1 MYASP
6 KPCALTP
13 VSISLINNYSD
24 PVAGKTIRPGIRLF
38 YVEMIAA
45 MKKAFF
51 LLTLWLLPGF
61 ALLQA
66 QDATDELLAAQYFRE
81 GQYDKAVVLY
91 ETLFEKNPSPVIYN
105 NYLECLFALDDYRKA
120 ERVVRGLTRA
130 HPEQVRY
137 EVDLGWVLQQAGN
150 DRQARRQFDR
160 LIRNLDASPRAVR
173 DLAAAFENRAMFDHA
188 LETYLRGR
196 RMLDSAHPFHLDIA
210 PLYERM
216 GRYKDMMKE
225 YVDYLDQNQ
234 REMEQVRGILQDAI
248 TNDPGFERN
257 EALREVLLQRTQSKP
272 NNTLY
277 SEMLLWL
284 SLQQKDFRIAFMQ
297 ARALDRRMQMEGELV
312 LEVANTAASNQI
324 YGVAG
329 QAFQYIMEL
338 GETAPFYLDALTG
351 YLDVRFLEITAS
363 YDYTTTDLVKVET
376 DYKKAL
382 DELGVNGQSIRL
394 VRNLANLQAF
404 YLGKT
409 DDAVELL
416 QSTLNTQG
424 ISSRIRGECRV
435 ELADILVLTGQVW
448 DANLLYSQVD
458 KTFRDD
464 PLAHEAKF
472 KNARLSFYIGEF
484 DWAKAQLDVLKA
496 GTSRL
501 IANDAMK
508 LSLRIQ
514 DNVDFDGD
522 TRPLQMYAR
531 AEKLIFMNRFDQ
543 ALALLD
549 SVTRL
554 FPTHQIHDD
563 VLFAKAEIFLK
574 TGYYQQADSLLER
587 VVEVFPQGLLADEA
601 LFKRAELHERI
612 FDDKQKAMG
621 LYQKLMMSYPGSLN
635 TVTARNRFRALRG
648 DMVN

>member
-1 MYASP
+1 
-6 KPCALTP
+6 
-13 VSISLINNYSD
+13 
-24 PVAGKTIRPGIRLF
+24 
-38 YVEMIAA
+38 MIAV
-45 MKKAFF
+45 MKKAI
-51 LLTLWLLPGF
+51 LLLSLWLLSGV
-61 ALLQA
+61 ALLRA
-66 QDATDELLAAQYFRE
+66 QDATDELLAAQYFRD

-91 ETLFEKNPSPVIYN
+91 ESLFEKNPTPVIYN
-105 NYLECLFALDDYRKA
+105 NYLECLFALDEHRKA
-120 ERVVRGLTRA
+120 ERVVRGLTRE

-137 EVDLGWVLQQAGN
+137 EVDLGWVMQRAGN

-160 LIRNLDASPRAVR
+160 LIRNLESSPRAVR
-173 DLAAAFENRAMFDHA
+173 DLAAAFENRAMYDHA
-188 LETYLRGR
+188 LETYMRGR
-196 RMLDSAHPFHLDIA
+196 RMLGSAHSFHLDIA

-216 GRYKDMMKE
+216 GRYNAMMEE
-225 YVDYLDQNQ
+225 YINYLDKNQ
-234 REMEQVRGILQDAI
+234 REMDQVRGILQDAI
-248 TNDPGFERN
+248 TNDPGFDRN
-257 EALREVLLQRTQSKP
+257 DALREVLLDRTQSKP

-312 LEVANTAASNQI
+312 LEVANTAASNRNYAI
-324 YGVAG
+324 AG
-329 QAFQYIMEL
+329 QAFQYVMGL
-338 GETAPFYLDALTG
+338 GENAPYYLDAITG
-351 YLDVRFLEITAS
+351 YLDVRFREITSS
-363 YDYTTTDLVKVET
+363 YDYTADDLHKVET
-376 DYKKAL
+376 DYKIAL
-382 DELGVNGQSIRL
+382 DELGVNAQTIRL

-404 YLGKT
+404 YLGNT
-409 DDAVELL
+409 DEAVELL
-416 QSTLNTQG
+416 QATLNTQG
-424 ISSRIRGECRV
+424 ISNRIRGECRV

-514 DNVDFDGD
+514 DNVGFDGD

-531 AEKLIFMNRFDQ
+531 AEKLIFMNRFDE
-543 ALALLD
+543 ALMVLD

-563 VLFAKAEIFLK
+563 VLFAKAEIFLR
-574 TGYYQQADSLLER
+574 TGQYQQADSLLER

-601 LFKRAELHERI
+601 LFKRAEIQERI
-612 FDDKQKAMG
+612 FDDKQKAMT

-635 TVTARNRFRALRG
+635 TITARNRFRALRG